1 MWPFLPYRSV
11 LPCYNGN
18 MSPKITNDQRNALRQ
33 EPDRPIEIE
42 DEQTQK
48 LYVLMTRDLFRKL
61 VYDDSDITP
70 EEMMAAASEELND
83 PETWGAPG
91 MEAYDQAVQPSS

>member
-1 MWPFLPYRSV
+1 
-11 LPCYNGN
+11 

-91 MEAYDQAVQPSS
+91 MEAYDQADQPSS